1 MGQGT
6 DALQAFVRKVVRSG
20 LADWSGRRGES
31 AVQPRT
37 HAAGMVSTEVD
48 DTWKAASSG
57 SGSESAVNEK
67 PTASDLKTTFSLN
80 WPAFAV
86 SSGALQAVNQLKGAG
101 LELALCSNLAAPLC
115 DSSQLLLPPF
125 GFYS

>member
-1 MGQGT
+1 M
-6 DALQAFVRKVVRSG
+6 
-20 LADWSGRRGES
+20 
-31 AVQPRT
+31 QPRT

-67 PTASDLKTTFSLN
+67 PMASDLKTTFSLN

-86 SSGALQAVNQLKGAG
+86 SSDALQVLNQLKGAG
-101 LELALCSNLAAPLC
+101 PKLALCSNLVVPYAIPASCYCPVR
-115 DSSQLLLPPF
+115 LLRVKPPER
-125 GFYS
+125 SDKARACLL